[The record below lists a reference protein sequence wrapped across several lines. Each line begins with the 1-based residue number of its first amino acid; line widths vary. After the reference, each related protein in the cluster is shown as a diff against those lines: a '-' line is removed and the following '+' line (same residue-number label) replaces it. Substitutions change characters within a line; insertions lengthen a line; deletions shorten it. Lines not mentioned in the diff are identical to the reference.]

1 VSSLRFFQVDVFA
14 RARFGGNPLAV
25 FIGADGVETGLMQQ
39 IAREM
44 NLSETTFVQ
53 TPKQREHAALVRIF
67 TPGQELPFAGH
78 PTVGT
83 AFVLTRL
90 GLVNAPQ
97 FTFEEGVGPVG
108 LRRGDEPDFFWMQ
121 PPLPPVDATFH
132 DTAGIAA
139 ALGLSAGE
147 IAAPARS
154 IGAGLLNFLCVA
166 LRSKSAVDDLR
177 IDREK
182 LVTPTSEKAAF
193 GDLLIFHYA
202 SGSAHSRMFAHPES
216 GIGEDPA
223 TGSSVAPLV
232 FALYHG
238 GLLEPECASLVVE
251 QGTKMRR
258 QSFLHARFTRDAKG
272 APSNIEVGGRSIFV
286 FEATLEL

>member
-1 VSSLRFFQVDVFA
+1 MSSLRFFQVDVFA

-121 PPLPPVDATFH
+121 PPLPPVDATFD

-139 ALGLSAGE
+139 ALGLSAAD

-154 IGAGLLNFLCVA
+154 IGAGLLNVLCVA

-202 SGSAHSRMFAHPES
+202 SG
-216 GIGEDPA
+216 
-223 TGSSVAPLV
+223 
-232 FALYHG
+232 
-238 GLLEPECASLVVE
+238 
-251 QGTKMRR
+251 
-258 QSFLHARFTRDAKG
+258 
-272 APSNIEVGGRSIFV
+272 
-286 FEATLEL
+286 